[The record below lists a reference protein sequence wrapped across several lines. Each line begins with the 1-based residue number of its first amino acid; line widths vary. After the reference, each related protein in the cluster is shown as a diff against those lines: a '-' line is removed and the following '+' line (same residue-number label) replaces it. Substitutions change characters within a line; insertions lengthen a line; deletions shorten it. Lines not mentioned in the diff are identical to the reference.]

1 MNDLMLNLTR
11 LKFPLIE
18 GLMKQTKSDAM
29 IRMWHCHQ
37 LRLASHGRGCILLL
51 ISNGFEA

>member
-11 LKFPLIE
+11 LKFPLIK

-29 IRMWHCHQ
+29 TRMWHCHQ
-37 LRLASHGRGCILLL
+37 LRLASHDRGCILLL

>member
-11 LKFPLIE
+11 LKFPLIK